1 MLPIVT
7 DRVPWSV
14 GLCVTQVSPAN
25 TAALIEM
32 PFGLLARIGRKN
44 HVLDGVKRY
53 WETLPWQPF
62 LAFCI

>member
-53 WETLPWQPF
+53 
-62 LAFCI
+62 